1 MSFNLRSITL
11 DIETTGL
18 SFLEGHKIVEIGCV
32 ELLDNFPSGK
42 TWQRYINPERTMP
55 EDAFKIHGLSEE
67 FLSSKPVF
75 SEIIDDF
82 LNFIKDSDLI
92 IHNSRFDLP
101 FINYELEINKS
112 KALDPKKN
120 KIIDTL
126 NLARKMYPGQSVS
139 LDALS
144 RRYKINIER
153 ENHGALLDAEIL
165 AEVYLEMNGGR
176 QKNIILS
183 ERVNNKKKSRSLQT
197 NDYSKKIYVINDQEE
212 KKHQE
217 LLDFINNL

>member
-1 MSFNLRSITL
+1 MRSITL

-32 ELLDNFPSGK
+32 ELLNNFPSGK
-42 TWQRYINPERTMP
+42 TWQRYINPERPMP
-55 EDAFKIHGLSEE
+55 EEAFKIHGLSDE
-67 FLSSKPVF
+67 FLFNKPVF
-75 SEIIDDF
+75 SDIIDDF

-101 FINYELEINKS
+101 FINYELEINNS

>member
-1 MSFNLRSITL
+1 MRSIAL

-18 SFLEGHKIVEIGCV
+18 SFLEGHKIVEVGCV
-32 ELLDNFPSGK
+32 ELLNNFPSGK
-42 TWQRYINPERTMP
+42 TWQRYINPERPMP
-55 EDAFKIHGLSEE
+55 EEAFKIHGLSDE
-67 FLSSKPVF
+67 FLSNKPVF
-75 SEIIDDF
+75 SNIIDDF

-101 FINYELEINKS
+101 FINYELEINNS
-112 KALDPKKN
+112 KALDPKNN

-126 NLARKMYPGQSVS
+126 TLARKMYPGQSAS

-176 QKNIILS
+176 QQNIILT
-183 ERVNNKKKSRSLQT
+183 ERVNNKKKSTNAQT
-197 NDYSKKIYVINDQEE
+197 YDYSKKIHKVTDQEE

-217 LLDFINNL
+217 LLNFINNL

>member
-1 MSFNLRSITL
+1 MRSIAL

-18 SFLEGHKIVEIGCV
+18 SFLEGHKIVEVGCV
-32 ELLDNFPSGK
+32 ELLNNLPSGK
-42 TWQRYINPERTMP
+42 TWQRYINPERPIP
-55 EDAFKIHGLSEE
+55 EEAFKIHGLSDE

-75 SEIIDDF
+75 STIIDDF

-101 FINYELEINKS
+101 FINYELEINNS
-112 KALDPKKN
+112 KALDPKNN

-126 NLARKMYPGQSVS
+126 ILARKMYPGQSVS

-153 ENHGALLDAEIL
+153 ENHGALLDASKLTDWPGYIFL
-165 AEVYLEMNGGR
+165 ASV
-176 QKNIILS
+176 KVSII
-183 ERVNNKKKSRSLQT
+183 
-197 NDYSKKIYVINDQEE
+197 
-212 KKHQE
+212 E
-217 LLDFINNL
+217 LFLGSNALLLFTSNS

>member
-1 MSFNLRSITL
+1 MRSITL

-32 ELLDNFPSGK
+32 ELLNNVPSGK
-42 TWQRYINPERTMP
+42 TWQRYINPERSMP
-55 EDAFKIHGLSEE
+55 EEAFKIHGLSDE
-67 FLSSKPVF
+67 FLSNKPIF
-75 SEIIDDF
+75 FDIIDEF

-112 KALDPKKN
+112 KALDLKKN
-120 KIIDTL
+120 TIIDTL
-126 NLARKMYPGQSVS
+126 TLARKMYPGQSVS

-165 AEVYLEMNGGR
+165 AEVYLEMQGGR
-176 QKNIILS
+176 QQNINLNESI
-183 ERVNNKKKSRSLQT
+183 NKTKTTTRLQIY
-197 NDYSKKIYVINDQEE
+197 DYSKKIYEVTDQEK

-217 LLDFINNL
+217 LLDFINNF

>member
-1 MSFNLRSITL
+1 MRSIAL

-18 SFLEGHKIVEIGCV
+18 SFLEGHKIVEVGCV
-32 ELLDNFPSGK
+32 ELLNNLPSGK
-42 TWQRYINPERTMP
+42 TWQRYINPERPMP
-55 EDAFKIHGLSEE
+55 EEAFKIHGLSDE
-67 FLSSKPVF
+67 FLFNKPVF
-75 SEIIDDF
+75 SDIIDDF

>member
-1 MSFNLRSITL
+1 MRSVTL

-32 ELLDNFPSGK
+32 ELLNNFPSGK
-42 TWQRYINPERTMP
+42 TWQRYINPERPMP
-55 EDAFKIHGLSEE
+55 EEAFKIHGLSEE
-67 FLSSKPVF
+67 FLSNKPVF
-75 SEIIDDF
+75 SLIIDDF

-92 IHNSRFDLP
+92 IHNSKFDLP
-101 FINYELEINKS
+101 FINYELEINNS

-120 KIIDTL
+120 NIIDTL
-126 NLARKMYPGQSVS
+126 NLARKMHPGQSVS

-176 QKNIILS
+176 QQNINLTQN
-183 ERVNNKKKSRSLQT
+183 VNKVKKSTSAQIHG
-197 NDYSKKIYVINDQEE
+197 YSKKIYEVTDQEK

-217 LLDFINNL
+217 FLDFINNF

>member
-1 MSFNLRSITL
+1 MRSITL

-32 ELLDNFPSGK
+32 ELLNNFPSGK
-42 TWQRYINPERTMP
+42 TWQRYINPERLMP
-55 EDAFKIHGLSEE
+55 EGAFKIHGLSDE
-67 FLSSKPVF
+67 FLSNKPVF
-75 SEIIDDF
+75 YDIVDDF

>member
-1 MSFNLRSITL
+1 MRSIAL

-18 SFLEGHKIVEIGCV
+18 SFLEGHKIVEVGCV
-32 ELLDNFPSGK
+32 ELLNNFPSGK
-42 TWQRYINPERTMP
+42 TWQRYINPERPMP
-55 EDAFKIHGLSEE
+55 EEAFKIHGLSDE
-67 FLSSKPVF
+67 FLSNKPVF
-75 SEIIDDF
+75 SNIIDDF

-101 FINYELEINKS
+101 FINYELEINNS
-112 KALDPKKN
+112 KALDPKNN

-126 NLARKMYPGQSVS
+126 TLARKMYPGQSAS

-176 QKNIILS
+176 QQNIILT
-183 ERVNNKKKSRSLQT
+183 ERVNNKKKSTNAQT
-197 NDYSKKIYVINDQEE
+197 YDYSKKIYKVTDQEE

-217 LLDFINNL
+217 LLNFINNL

>member
-1 MSFNLRSITL
+1 MRSITL

-32 ELLDNFPSGK
+32 ELLNNFPSGK
-42 TWQRYINPERTMP
+42 TWQRYINPERSMP
-55 EDAFKIHGLSEE
+55 EEAFKIHGLSDE
-67 FLSSKPVF
+67 FLSNKPVF
-75 SEIIDDF
+75 SDIIDDF

-101 FINYELEINKS
+101 FINYELETNNS

-120 KIIDTL
+120 NVIDTL
-126 NLARKMYPGQSVS
+126 NLARKIHPGQSVS

-144 RRYKINIER
+144 KRYKVNIER

-176 QKNIILS
+176 QQNINLTES
-183 ERVNNKKKSRSLQT
+183 VNKTKKKTRTQIY
-197 NDYSKKIYVINDQEE
+197 DYSKKIYEVTDQEK

-217 LLDFINNL
+217 LLDFINNF

>member
-1 MSFNLRSITL
+1 MRSITL

-32 ELLDNFPSGK
+32 ELLNNFPSGK
-42 TWQRYINPERTMP
+42 TWQRYINPERPMP
-55 EDAFKIHGLSEE
+55 EEAFKIHGLSDK
-67 FLSSKPVF
+67 FLFNKPVF
-75 SEIIDDF
+75 SDIIDDF

>member
-1 MSFNLRSITL
+1 MRSITL

-32 ELLDNFPSGK
+32 ELVNNIPSGK

-55 EDAFKIHGLSEE
+55 EEAFKIHGLSED
-67 FLSSKPVF
+67 FLDNKPVF
-75 SEIIDDF
+75 SDIIDDF

-101 FINYELEINKS
+101 FINYELAANNS
-112 KALDPKKN
+112 KAIDPKKN
-120 KIIDTL
+120 NVIDTL

-165 AEVYLEMNGGR
+165 AEVYLEMHGGR
-176 QKNIILS
+176 QQNINLM
-183 ERVNNKKKSRSLQT
+183 ENENKTKKSMSTQIY
-197 NDYSKKIYVINDQEE
+197 DYSKKIYEVTNQE
-212 KKHQE
+212 KKDHQE
-217 LLDFINNL
+217 LINFINNFKQVL

>member
-1 MSFNLRSITL
+1 MRSITL

-32 ELLDNFPSGK
+32 ELLNNFPSGK
-42 TWQRYINPERTMP
+42 TWQRYINPERSMP
-55 EDAFKIHGLSEE
+55 EEAYKIHGLSEE
-67 FLSSKPVF
+67 FLSNKPVF
-75 SEIIDDF
+75 SDIIEDF

-101 FINYELEINKS
+101 FINYELELNSS

-120 KIIDTL
+120 NIIDTL
-126 NLARKMYPGQSVS
+126 ALAKKIHPGQSVS
-139 LDALS
+139 LDALTK
-144 RRYKINIER
+144 RYKINIER

-176 QKNIILS
+176 QQNINLTENIS
-183 ERVNNKKKSRSLQT
+183 KSNKSTRTQVYG
-197 NDYSKKIYVINDQEE
+197 YSKKIYEVTDQEK

-217 LLDFINNL
+217 LLDFINNF

>member
-1 MSFNLRSITL
+1 MRSITL

-32 ELLDNFPSGK
+32 ELLNNFPSGK
-42 TWQRYINPERTMP
+42 TWQRYINPERSMP
-55 EDAFKIHGLSEE
+55 EEAFKIHGLSKS
-67 FLSSKPVF
+67 FYHNKPVF
-75 SEIIDDF
+75 SDIIKDF

-101 FINYELEINKS
+101 FINYELEINNS

-120 KIIDTL
+120 NIIDTL
-126 NLARKMYPGQSVS
+126 KIARKMFPGQSVS

-144 RRYKINIER
+144 RRYKVNIER
-153 ENHGALLDAEIL
+153 KNHGALLDAEIL

-176 QKNIILS
+176 QQNINLTES
-183 ERVNNKKKSRSLQT
+183 VNKKKKAYIHKYITIQKKYMRSLI
-197 NDYSKKIYVINDQEE
+197 KK
-212 KKHQE
+212 KKSIKNC
-217 LLDFINNL
+217 LIS

>member
-1 MSFNLRSITL
+1 LRSIAL

-18 SFLEGHKIVEIGCV
+18 SFLEGHKIVEVGCV
-32 ELLDNFPSGK
+32 ELLNNFPSGK
-42 TWQRYINPERTMP
+42 TWQRYINPERPMP
-55 EDAFKIHGLSEE
+55 EEAFKIHGLSDE
-67 FLSSKPVF
+67 FLSNKPVF
-75 SEIIDDF
+75 SDIIDDF

-101 FINYELEINKS
+101 FINYELEINNS

-120 KIIDTL
+120 KVIDTL
-126 NLARKMYPGQSVS
+126 NLARKKHPGQSVS

-176 QKNIILS
+176 QQNINLTES
-183 ERVNNKKKSRSLQT
+183 ANNKKKSTSVQIY
-197 NDYSKKIYVINDQEE
+197 DYSKKIYEVTDQEK

-217 LLDFINNL
+217 LLDYINNL

>member
-1 MSFNLRSITL
+1 MRSITL

-32 ELLDNFPSGK
+32 ELLNNFPSGK
-42 TWQRYINPERTMP
+42 TWQRYINPERPMP
-55 EDAFKIHGLSEE
+55 EEAFKIHGLSDD
-67 FLSSKPVF
+67 FLSNKPVF

-101 FINYELEINKS
+101 FINYELEVNKS
-112 KALDPKKN
+112 KALALKEN
-120 KIIDTL
+120 NVIDTL

-144 RRYKINIER
+144 RRYRINIER

-176 QKNIILS
+176 QQNINLT
-183 ERVNNKKKSRSLQT
+183 ETVNRTKKSTHEQT
-197 NDYSKKIYVINDQEE
+197 HDYSKKIYEVTDQEK

-217 LLDFINNL
+217 LLDFINNF

>member
-1 MSFNLRSITL
+1 MRSITL

-32 ELLDNFPSGK
+32 ELLNNFPSGK
-42 TWQRYINPERTMP
+42 TWQRYINPERSMP
-55 EDAFKIHGLSEE
+55 EEAFKIHGLSEE
-67 FLSSKPVF
+67 FLSNKPVF
-75 SEIIDDF
+75 SDIIDDF

-101 FINYELEINKS
+101 FINYELEINNS

-120 KIIDTL
+120 NVIDTL
-126 NLARKMYPGQSVS
+126 NLARKIHPGQSVS

-165 AEVYLEMNGGR
+165 AEVYLEMHGGR
-176 QKNIILS
+176 QQNINLTES
-183 ERVNNKKKSRSLQT
+183 VNKIKKSTRTQIY
-197 NDYSKKIYVINDQEE
+197 DYSKKIYEVTDQEK

-217 LLDFINNL
+217 LLDFINNF

>member
-1 MSFNLRSITL
+1 LRSITL

-32 ELLDNFPSGK
+32 ELLNNFPSGK
-42 TWQRYINPERTMP
+42 TWQRYINPERPMP
-55 EDAFKIHGLSEE
+55 EEAFKIHGLSDE
-67 FLSSKPVF
+67 FLFNKPVF
-75 SEIIDDF
+75 SDIIDDF

>member
-1 MSFNLRSITL
+1 MRSITL

-18 SFLEGHKIVEIGCV
+18 NFLEGHKIVEIGCV
-32 ELLDNFPSGK
+32 ELLNNFPSGK
-42 TWQRYINPERTMP
+42 TWQRYINPERAMP
-55 EDAFKIHGLSEE
+55 EEALKIHGLSEE
-67 FLSSKPVF
+67 FLSTKPVF
-75 SEIIDDF
+75 SDIIDDF

-101 FINYELEINKS
+101 FINHELEINKS

-120 KIIDTL
+120 NVIDTL
-126 NLARKMYPGQSVS
+126 TLARKMYPGQSVS

-144 RRYKINIER
+144 RRYKINIDR

-165 AEVYLEMNGGR
+165 AQVYLEMHGGR
-176 QKNIILS
+176 QQNINLTESINKTKKNSYTEIS
-183 ERVNNKKKSRSLQT
+183 N
-197 NDYSKKIYVINDQEE
+197 YSKKIYEVTDQEN

-217 LLDFINNL
+217 LLEFIKNF

>member
-1 MSFNLRSITL
+1 MRSITL

-32 ELLDNFPSGK
+32 ELLNNVPSGK
-42 TWQRYINPERTMP
+42 TWQRYINPKRSMP
-55 EDAFKIHGLSEE
+55 EEAFKIHGLSEE
-67 FLSSKPVF
+67 FLSNKPIF
-75 SEIIDDF
+75 LDIIDEF

-101 FINYELEINKS
+101 FINYELEINES

-120 KIIDTL
+120 NVIDTL
-126 NLARKMYPGQSVS
+126 TLARKMYPGQSVS

-165 AEVYLEMNGGR
+165 AEVYLEMHGGR
-176 QKNIILS
+176 QQFMNLTPIKSDNNIN
-183 ERVNNKKKSRSLQT
+183 EVKDEK
-197 NDYSKKIYVINDQEE
+197 YSKKVYELTKEE
-212 KKHQE
+212 IDNHNKLIE
-217 LLDFINNL
+217 YINNF